1 MSLTTLHRHTHQV
14 SPKHYFAYSL
24 SKTQKFIDHD
34 DKIDE
39 VKLSTAF
46 EWTSKTYQR
55 LYSAIYSECTC
66 WYCEA
71 VRESHT
77 SSISRLFK
85 SNSNIEMDLDRL
97 HRSPTDTSNP
107 HTAPHISAHNA
118 IKPTAPRSTTDANIK
133 AIELERNYNKSRRQA
148 LKKGREPPARSEYMM
163 YYGYGY
169 PMYMPY
175 YAPYM
180 GDPGVTQANY
190 AGNPA
195 CANFTPGA
203 VGNCCAGACGGGVAA
218 GACGGM
224 GGGGCGG
231 GVAGGCGGG
240 GGGSGSGG
248 CGGGGGGGGGCGG
261 GGGGSWGDLG
271 EVRAGGIVKFDI
283 PKVLSGNIWMGLI
296 ELLNDGCSGG
306 E

>member
-1 MSLTTLHRHTHQV
+1 MPRHITGHVANNPPQAHSPSLPKTLLRLLPPKPRNSSTMTTKLMKSSSPPLSNGPPRPTKDCTRPSTLNAPAGTAKPSANPTHPA
-14 SPKHYFAYSL
+14 SPAFSNQTAT
-24 SKTQKFIDHD
+24 SKLI
-34 DKIDE
+34 
-39 VKLSTAF
+39 STAY
-46 EWTSKTYQR
+46 TGPQ
-55 LYSAIYSECTC
+55 
-66 WYCEA
+66 
-71 VRESHT
+71 
-77 SSISRLFK
+77 
-85 SNSNIEMDLDRL
+85 
-97 HRSPTDTSNP
+97 PTPVT
-107 HTAPHISAHNA
+107 HIQPLTSAHNA

-261 GGGGSWGDLG
+261 GGGGS
-271 EVRAGGIVKFDI
+271 
-283 PKVLSGNIWMGLI
+283 
-296 ELLNDGCSGG
+296 
-306 E
+306 